1 MFKSAAIIMLFGMGF
16 VFVFLIIQVIITN
29 LFAKLAGKFAYLLP
43 EPTKATPKKPAAAAK
58 NNEADDVAVIAA
70 ALKATGRI

>member
-16 VFVFLIIQVIITN
+16 VFIFLIIQVIITN

-43 EPTKATPKKPAAAAK
+43 EPTKATPKKPAAAK
-58 NNEADDVAVIAA
+58 ADDGAAVAVIAA
-70 ALKATGRI
+70 ALKQTGRL

>member
-43 EPTKATPKKPAAAAK
+43 EPTKAAPKKPAAVAK
-58 NNEADDVAVIAA
+58 KDDSADVAVIAA
-70 ALKATGRI
+70 ALKATGRL

>member
-43 EPTKATPKKPAAAAK
+43 EPTKAAPKKPAAVA
-58 NNEADDVAVIAA
+58 ADDTAAIAVIAA
-70 ALKATGRI
+70 ALKQTGRI